1 MTVAPRPLRLAA
13 LLGFITLLGG
23 CTPPNALRNFD
34 GDPWVKRNAEAL
46 DRMAAKLNE
55 YGTVGMSAPLIM
67 TPDKSFDFEV
77 KKGPEEYFNDAKA
90 EVQAR
95 AAALE
100 QNVSLLGL
108 SVSANIDTTKMA
120 AYAEQLR
127 NYDSERI
134 DYLRQRTERDRA
146 LNVATAANN
155 TAAQLRRDAMLK
167 AAEQIEDPQQK
178 AEAQAKA
185 LDEYAKA
192 LTANAGTAPTAPT
205 YPTAPAPTAQG
216 VQGDASK
223 GAPQAQN
230 VIPETYKKFV
240 EPGKLL
246 GESPTVTSTNR
257 SALIMAAGDT
267 AVEGILH
274 AMHGSTT
281 PAKLLGRQKL
291 FAAAMVSVTPG
302 WRTRSDFAAR
312 LTVRPKLRFEPARAE
327 VTEHF
332 LAQLNKVGGTT
343 SNCGE
348 GAGTTTY
355 KDKVALPKV
364 NSPQLK
370 TLEMPAAIS
379 AVSPMT
385 DTQHLKLSN
394 SLRERKERA
403 IQLAIALQSAG
414 LDAGAKLFYEHL
426 KDLEKDVLS
435 DNREVP
441 ITATAT
447 GSQFGYEIGPELWSQ
462 TDPSANKPKPG
473 YRLVRQSFPTLILL
487 SFDDEQLKPRLK
499 CEAGEV
505 SVVEPHLYIEQ
516 TRRWV
521 PLTERAAAN
530 GPIDGEI
537 AALNDEITRAYS
549 SGDACRGENKSVSY
563 NVCEQINA
571 RGNALAEEL
580 LGSYQQQP
588 LPLCMVVP
596 DLQRCIDAKREEAR
610 QQAEADKQQQKPAHA
625 ALAAAAAKPAPA
637 KATAAKAALAAKK

>member
-13 LLGFITLLGG
+13 LLGSITLLGG

-46 DRMAAKLNE
+46 DRMAERLNE

-77 KKGPEEYFNDAKA
+77 KKGPEEYFNDAKT
-90 EVQAR
+90 EFQAR

-108 SVSANIDTTKMA
+108 SVTANIDTTKMA
-120 AYAEQLR
+120 TYAEQLR
-127 NYDSERI
+127 NYDNERI

-146 LNVATAANN
+146 LNAATAANN

-192 LTANAGTAPTAPT
+192 LTANAGSAPTAPA
-205 YPTAPAPTAQG
+205 YPTAQAPTAQG
-216 VQGDASK
+216 VQGEASK
-223 GAPQAQN
+223 GATQAQN

-257 SALIMAAGDT
+257 SALIVAAGDT

-274 AMHGSTT
+274 AMHGSIT

-312 LTVRPKLRFEPARAE
+312 LTVRPELRFETARAE
-327 VTEHF
+327 VADHF
-332 LAQLNKVGGTT
+332 LKQLNEGVRMAGE
-343 SNCGE
+343 CG
-348 GAGTTTY
+348 
-355 KDKVALPKV
+355 KPLP
-364 NSPQLK
+364 SLI
-370 TLEMPAAIS
+370 PAAIS

-441 ITATAT
+441 ITAIST

-462 TDPSANKPKPG
+462 TDPSASKPKPG

-487 SFDDEQLKPRLK
+487 SFDDDQLKPRLK
-499 CEAGEV
+499 CDQGRL
-505 SVVEPHLYIEQ
+505 SVVEEPHLYIEQ

-521 PLTERAAAN
+521 PLTERAATI

-537 AALNDEITRAYS
+537 AALNDEITRAYL
-549 SGDACRGENKSVSY
+549 SGEACKGGNTSVRN
-563 NVCEQINA
+563 NVCNQIKA

-596 DLQRCIDAKREEAR
+596 DLPRCIDARREEAR
-610 QQAEADKQQQKPAHA
+610 QQAEADKQQQKPAQSA
-625 ALAAAAAKPAPA
+625 AAAATAAAKPAPA
-637 KATAAKAALAAKK
+637 KATAAKAAPAAKK

>member
-13 LLGFITLLGG
+13 LLGSITLLGG

-46 DRMAAKLNE
+46 DRMAERLNE

-77 KKGPEEYFNDAKA
+77 KKGPEEYFNDAKT
-90 EVQAR
+90 EFQAR

-108 SVSANIDTTKMA
+108 SVSANIDTPKMA

-146 LNVATAANN
+146 LNAATAANN

-192 LTANAGTAPTAPT
+192 LTANAGSAPTAPT

-216 VQGDASK
+216 VQGEASK
-223 GAPQAQN
+223 GATQAQN

-274 AMHGSTT
+274 ALHGSAT

-312 LTVRPKLRFEPARAE
+312 LTVRPELRFETARAE
-327 VTEHF
+327 VADHF
-332 LAQLNKVGGTT
+332 LKQLNESVRMAGE
-343 SNCGE
+343 CG
-348 GAGTTTY
+348 
-355 KDKVALPKV
+355 KPLP
-364 NSPQLK
+364 SLI
-370 TLEMPAAIS
+370 PAAIS

-441 ITATAT
+441 ITAIAT

-462 TDPSANKPKPG
+462 TDPSASKPKPG

-487 SFDDEQLKPRLK
+487 SFDDDQLKPRLK
-499 CEAGEV
+499 CDQGRQ
-505 SVVEPHLYIEQ
+505 SVEEPHLYIEQ

-521 PLTERAAAN
+521 PLTERAATN

-537 AALNDEITRAYS
+537 AALNDEITRAYL
-549 SGDACRGENKSVSY
+549 SGEACKGENTSVRN
-563 NVCEQINA
+563 NVCNQIKA

-596 DLQRCIDAKREEAR
+596 DLPRCIDARREEAR
-610 QQAEADKQQQKPAHA
+610 QQAEADKQQQKPAQA
-625 ALAAAAAKPAPA
+625 AAAPAAAAAKPAPA
-637 KATAAKAALAAKK
+637 KANAAKAAPAAKK